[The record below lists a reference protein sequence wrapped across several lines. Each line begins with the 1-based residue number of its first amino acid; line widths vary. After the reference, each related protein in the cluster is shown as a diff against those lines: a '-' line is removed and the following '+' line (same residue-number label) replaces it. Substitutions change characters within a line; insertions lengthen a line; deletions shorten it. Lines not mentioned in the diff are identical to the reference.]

1 MIVKMKLIRE
11 NRGVTQK
18 ELSEK
23 TGIVMKTIQAYEQG
37 VVKPENYALGKAVKI
52 AQVLGCDPE
61 DLL

>member
-1 MIVKMKLIRE
+1 MISKLKLIRE
-11 NRGVTQK
+11 NKGVTQK
-18 ELSEK
+18 ELSDK

-52 AQVLGCDPE
+52 AQVLECEVE